1 MRLRAL
7 KLRKFL
13 AIPLRAAPDL
23 FKVWL
28 NLRKF
33 QNRTIGAEHD
43 SAVETAFAPGVAGLA
58 VAANPHPGDQRI
70 LVAICL
76 HLDQRLHLA

>member
-13 AIPLRAAPDL
+13 AIAPRTAPDL
-23 FKVWL
+23 FKIWL
-28 NLRKF
+28 SLCKF
-33 QNRTIGAEHD
+33 QNRTIGAKHN

-58 VAANPHPGDQRI
+58 VAADSYPGDQRV

-76 HLDQRLHLA
+76 QLDQRLHLA